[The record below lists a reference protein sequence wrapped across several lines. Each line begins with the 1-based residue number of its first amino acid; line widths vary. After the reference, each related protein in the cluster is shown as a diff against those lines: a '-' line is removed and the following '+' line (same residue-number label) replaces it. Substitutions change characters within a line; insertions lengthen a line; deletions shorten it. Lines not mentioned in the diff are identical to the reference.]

1 MSSFNFKAE
10 MHLYQCLCDIV
21 IPLTSRNPHR
31 EMFRPC
37 LPSGRPRCSKLRSP
51 HMRTV
56 GLNHRAAGG
65 ITAAQST
72 PGAWKSS
79 AASRWW
85 TTWAE
90 RQHSPCVRSPGIYP
104 PLYGIRTS
112 STMVN
117 STPVKAAGRTQM
129 CFPDAFQSKMHYS
142 RRTGTSR
149 VLILK
154 KSNQMLDLNGDM
166 NTIKA

>member
-1 MSSFNFKAE
+1 MSSFNFKDAFIS
-10 MHLYQCLCDIV
+10 MFVRHCDSSDKHQPSPWDV
-21 IPLTSRNPHR
+21 PPVSPLRTLKVQQTSLSTHANRRLKSAGCRRDH
-31 EMFRPC
+31 
-37 LPSGRPRCSKLRSP
+37 SRSVD
-51 HMRTV
+51 T
-56 GLNHRAAGG
+56 
-65 ITAAQST
+65 T
-72 PGAWKSS
+72 PAAWKSS

-117 STPVKAAGRTQM
+117 STPVKAAVRTQVW
-129 CFPDAFQSKMHYS
+129 FPEAFQSKLQYS
-142 RRTGTSR
+142 SETGGAR

-154 KSNQMLDLNGDM
+154 KNKMLDLNGDM